1 MSNDIN
7 SGKNLTSIELG
18 PQAKGFVS
26 FLAKDP
32 SLNKVIK
39 DFRYG
44 YIRASSFFKKDIS
57 EIKLTLVYSRKELN
71 NLFGRQ
77 TPDWFVGYA
86 NFSNEIIILS
96 PLIWEKESSHQ
107 RDEFNKTLCHEIAH
121 LFIRQIHNSYEP
133 VWLEEGLAYCVA
145 GQKSRLRNSNPIF
158 NNPEAIFLIDTR
170 NRWNKT
176 IGSQPDVPYALAF
189 LLVDF
194 LIRRYNKDRVIKLLM
209 SLEGRYNKK
218 RFCQKFRKLYG
229 KDIKLILKEFFSR
242 QNIKQTGGNKYVSRA
257 RENN

>member
-1 MSNDIN
+1 MSKEIN
-7 SGKNLTSIELG
+7 SEKNITNIELG
-18 PQAKGFVS
+18 PQAKGSVS
-26 FLAKDP
+26 FLSTDL

-44 YIRASSFFKKDIS
+44 YIRASNFFKKKIPKV
-57 EIKLTLVYSRKELN
+57 KLTLVYSREEMN
-71 NLFGRQ
+71 NLLGQ
-77 TPDWFVGYA
+77 ETSSWFVGYA
-86 NFSNEIIILS
+86 DSSGEIFMFSPSVFNR
-96 PLIWEKESSHQ
+96 ESNHST
-107 RDEFNKTLCHEIAH
+107 RDFRKVLCHEICH

-145 GQKSRLRNSNPIF
+145 GQESRLKNSNPIF
-158 NNPEAIFLIDTR
+158 NNPKALFLIDTKD
-170 NRWNKT
+170 RWNKT

-194 LIRRYNKDRVIKLLM
+194 LIRWYSKDRIIKLLM
-209 SLEGRYNKK
+209 SLEGRYDKK

-242 QNIKQTGGNKYVSRA
+242 QNIKQKGGDKYVVSRTQ
-257 RENN
+257 